1 MMMHPSNQREDIER
15 LSYRPAVL
23 YPYNLETF
31 RVSDLKRRTREERMR
46 VTYRYEFHM
55 LICVTHGRCVQWVD
69 FEPVSC
75 NPGALLALR
84 PGQAHNFG
92 CDENWDGW
100 IVLFRPEFLLP
111 TLSPSSDLKPAFD
124 FERLP
129 NFLNLDSD
137 ELRRAVDSIVQMRK
151 DSLID
156 APSEDVHTLLRYQL
170 YVLVTW
176 LGVIHDRRQVHD
188 MLHSHALLRFTHF
201 QKLIEEHFAEWSHVS
216 EYAIRIGCT
225 ERSLTRAT
233 TAAVGVSAKAFIS
246 ARINLEAKRLLVHTD
261 FPIGV
266 IAEKLGFEEATH
278 FSKFFKRETGCTP
291 TEFRQRQ
298 VAETLAT
305 DLDLEL
311 HESH

>member
-1 MMMHPSNQREDIER
+1 MMHTSNKREDIER
-15 LSYRPAVL
+15 LNYRPRAH
-23 YPYNLETF
+23 YPYDLEIF
-31 RVSDLKRRTREERMR
+31 RVSDLKQRTREERMR

-55 LICVTHGRCVQWVD
+55 LICVTHGKCVQWVD

-75 NPGALLALR
+75 KPGTLLALQ

-92 CDENWDGW
+92 HDENWDGW
-100 IVLFRPEFLLP
+100 MVLFRPEFLLP
-111 TLSPSSDLKPAFD
+111 TLSHSSDLKLVFN
-124 FERLP
+124 FKRLP
-129 NFLNLDSD
+129 NVLNLESD
-137 ELRRAVDSIVQMRK
+137 ELRRALDSIVQMSK
-151 DSLID
+151 DSMID

-176 LGVIHDRRQVHD
+176 LGVIHDRRRVYD
-188 MLHSHALLRFTHF
+188 TSHSHALLRFTRF
-201 QKLIEEHFAEWSHVS
+201 QKLVEEHFAEWSHVS
-216 EYAIRIGCT
+216 EYAISLGCT

-233 TAAVGVSAKAFIS
+233 TTAVGVSAKSFIS

-261 FPIGV
+261 FPLCI

-298 VAETLAT
+298 GLPQQTFRT
-305 DLDLEL
+305 
-311 HESH
+311 

>member
-1 MMMHPSNQREDIER
+1 MHTSNKREDIER
-15 LSYRPAVL
+15 LNYRPRAH
-23 YPYNLETF
+23 YPYDLEIF
-31 RVSDLKRRTREERMR
+31 RVSDLKQRTREEKMR

-75 NPGALLALR
+75 KSGTLLALQ

-92 CDENWDGW
+92 HDENWDGW
-100 IVLFRPEFLLP
+100 MVLFRPEFLLP
-111 TLSPSSDLKPAFD
+111 TLSHSSDLKLVFN
-124 FERLP
+124 FKRLP
-129 NFLNLDSD
+129 NVLNLEGD
-137 ELRRAVDSIVQMRK
+137 ELRRALDSIVQMSK
-151 DSLID
+151 DSMID

-188 MLHSHALLRFTHF
+188 TSHSHALRRFTHF
-201 QKLIEEHFAEWSHVS
+201 QKLVEEHFAEWSHVS
-216 EYAIRIGCT
+216 EYAISLGCT

-233 TAAVGVSAKAFIS
+233 TTAVGVSAKSFIS

-261 FPIGV
+261 LPIYV

-291 TEFRQRQ
+291 TEFQQRQ
-298 VAETLAT
+298 GIPQYPFRT
-305 DLDLEL
+305 
-311 HESH
+311 

>member
-1 MMMHPSNQREDIER
+1 MMHPSNQREDIES
-15 LSYRPAVL
+15 LSYRPAVP
-23 YPYNLETF
+23 YQYNLEIF
-31 RVSDLKRRTREERMR
+31 RVSDLKRRTREEKMR

-69 FEPVSC
+69 FEPISC

-84 PGQAHNFG
+84 PGYAHNFG

-111 TLSPSSDLKPAFD
+111 TLYPSSDLKPAFD

-137 ELRRAVDSIVQMRK
+137 ELRRAVDSIVQMRE

-188 MLHSHALLRFTHF
+188 MLPSHTLLRFMHF
-201 QKLIEEHFAEWSHVS
+201 QKLIEEHFAEWSQVS
-216 EYAIRIGCT
+216 KYAIRLGCT

-233 TAAVGVSAKAFIS
+233 TAAVGMSAKAFIS

-291 TEFRQRQ
+291 TEFRERQ
-298 VAETLAT
+298 VAETLTT
-305 DLDLEL
+305 DRHLEL

>member
-1 MMMHPSNQREDIER
+1 MNTSNKREDIEC
-15 LSYRPAVL
+15 LNYRPTGYYL
-23 YPYNLETF
+23 YDLEIF
-31 RVSDLKRRTREERMR
+31 RVSDLKQRTSEEKML

-55 LICVTHGRCVQWVD
+55 IICVTHGKCVQWVD

-75 NPGALLALR
+75 KTGTLLLLL

-92 CDENWDGW
+92 HDENWDGW
-100 IVLFRPEFLLP
+100 IILFRPEFLLP
-111 TLSPSSDLKPAFD
+111 TLSNSSDLKLVFN

-137 ELRRAVDSIVQMRK
+137 ELRRAFDSIVQMSK
-151 DSLID
+151 DSMID
-156 APSEDVHTLLRYQL
+156 APLEDVNMLLRYQL
-170 YVLVTW
+170 YALVTW

-188 MLHSHALLRFTHF
+188 TSNSHALIRFTHF
-201 QKLIEEHFAEWSHVS
+201 QKLVEEHFAEWSYVS
-216 EYAIRIGCT
+216 EYAIRLGCT

-233 TAAVGVSAKAFIS
+233 TTVLGVSAKSFIA

-261 FPIGV
+261 LPACV
-266 IAEKLGFEEATH
+266 IAERLGFEEATH

-298 VAETLAT
+298 GIPQHTFGT
-305 DLDLEL
+305 
-311 HESH
+311 

>member
-1 MMMHPSNQREDIER
+1 MVRTFKQKEDIER
-15 LSYRPAVL
+15 LSYRPAVP
-23 YPYNLETF
+23 YPYDLEIF
-31 RVSDLKRRTREERMR
+31 RVSDLKRRTCEEKMR
-46 VTYRYEFHM
+46 VTYRYECHI

-75 NPGALLALR
+75 NPGTFLALR

-92 CDENWDGW
+92 RDENWDGW
-100 IVLFRPEFLLP
+100 VVLFRPEFLLP
-111 TLSPSSDLKPAFD
+111 TVSPSSDLKLAFD
-124 FERLP
+124 LERLP
-129 NFLNLDSD
+129 GFLNLDSD
-137 ELRRAVDSIVQMRK
+137 ELCRASASIVQISE

-170 YVLVTW
+170 YTLVTW
-176 LGVIHDRRQVHD
+176 LGVIHNRRRGHD
-188 MLHSHALLRFTHF
+188 TSHSHALLRFMRF
-201 QKLIEEHFAEWSHVS
+201 QKLVEEHFAEWSQVS
-216 EYAIRIGCT
+216 EYAIRLGCT

-261 FPIGV
+261 FPISV

-291 TEFRQRQ
+291 AEFRRQ
-298 VAETLAT
+298 QVVFDVAK
-305 DLDLEL
+305 
-311 HESH
+311 

>member
-1 MMMHPSNQREDIER
+1 MRMPNQREDIKR
-15 LSYRPAVL
+15 LSYQPAVP
-23 YPYNLETF
+23 YPHDLEIF
-31 RVSDLKRRTREERMR
+31 LESDRKRRTSEEKMRM
-46 VTYRYEFHM
+46 TYRYEFHM
-55 LICVTHGRCVQWVD
+55 LICVTHGSCMQWVD
-69 FEPVSC
+69 FERVSC
-75 NPGALLALR
+75 NPGTLLILR

-92 CDENWDGW
+92 CDKNWDGW

-111 TLSPSSDLKPAFD
+111 TISTSSELKLSFD

-137 ELRRAVDSIVQMRK
+137 ELRRVVHSIVQMSE

-156 APSEDVHTLLRYQL
+156 SSSEDVNSLLRYQL
-170 YVLVTW
+170 YALVTW
-176 LGVIHDRRQVHD
+176 FGIIHDQRQIHD
-188 MLHSHALLRFTHF
+188 TLHSHALLRFTRFQRLVEKHF
-201 QKLIEEHFAEWSHVS
+201 TEWSHVS
-216 EYAIRIGCT
+216 EYAISLDCT

-233 TAAVGVSAKAFIS
+233 TAVAGVSAKAFIS

-261 FPIGV
+261 FPISV

-298 VAETLAT
+298 VDQIIAT
-305 DLDLEL
+305 DPAFEL
-311 HESH
+311 KK

>member
-1 MMMHPSNQREDIER
+1 MVRPSNHKEDIER
-15 LSYRPAVL
+15 LNYRPAVP
-23 YPYNLETF
+23 YPYDLEIF
-31 RVSDLKRRTREERMR
+31 RVADLKRRTREEKMH

-75 NPGALLALR
+75 NPGTLIALR

-92 CDENWDGW
+92 RDGNWDGW

-111 TLSPSSDLKPAFD
+111 TLSPVSNIKLSFD

-137 ELRRAVDSIVQMRK
+137 ELRRALDSVVQMHE
-151 DSLID
+151 DSLIS
-156 APSEDVHTLLRYQL
+156 APSEDVHMLLRYQL
-170 YVLVTW
+170 YALVTW
-176 LGVIHDRRQVHD
+176 LGVIHDRRRHD
-188 MLHSHALLRFTHF
+188 ALDSHALLRFTRF
-201 QKLIEEHFAEWSHVS
+201 QKLVEEHFAEWSQVS
-216 EYAIRIGCT
+216 EYAILLGCT

-233 TAAVGVSAKAFIS
+233 RAVAGASAKAFIS
-246 ARINLEAKRLLVHTD
+246 ARVNLEAKRLLVHTD

-278 FSKFFKRETGCTP
+278 FSKFFKREMGCTP
-291 TEFRQRQ
+291 LEFRRRQ
-298 VAETLAT
+298 SAFDVA
-305 DLDLEL
+305 
-311 HESH
+311 SK

>member
-1 MMMHPSNQREDIER
+1 MVRTSNYSEDIER
-15 LSYRPAVL
+15 LNYRPAVP
-23 YPYNLETF
+23 YPYDLEIF
-31 RVSDLKRRTREERMR
+31 RVSDLKRRTREEKMR

-75 NPGALLALR
+75 NPGTLIALR

-92 CDENWDGW
+92 RDENWDGW

-111 TLSPSSDLKPAFD
+111 TLSPSSDIKLAFD

-137 ELRRAVDSIVQMRK
+137 ELRRALDSIVQMRE
-151 DSLID
+151 DSLIN
-156 APSEDVHTLLRYQL
+156 APSENVHTLLRYQL
-170 YVLVTW
+170 YAFVTW

-188 MLHSHALLRFTHF
+188 ALDSNALLRFTRF
-201 QKLIEEHFAEWSHVS
+201 QKLVEEHFAELSQVS
-216 EYAIRIGCT
+216 EYAIRLGCT

-261 FPIGV
+261 SPICV

-291 TEFRQRQ
+291 AEFRRLQGAFDVAKQ
-298 VAETLAT
+298 VIR
-305 DLDLEL
+305 
-311 HESH
+311 